1 MENNKKN
8 NLKDILGISM
18 EKIREIVDVDTII
31 GEPLRLDDNTTVVPI
46 SKVSFGFAAG
56 GSDIPAKIPK
66 DLFGGGSGVGVSIQ
80 PVAFLVSKNDDVKL
94 LQLSKNDDPQ
104 SNLVNA
110 GVEVFDK
117 IMGLFN
123 KKDADAGS

>member
-1 MENNKKN
+1 MENKKN

-31 GEPLRLDDNTTVVPI
+31 GEPLRLDDTTTVVPI

-56 GSDIPAKIPK
+56 GSDIPTKTPK
-66 DLFGGGSGVGVSIQ
+66 ELFGGGSGVGVSIQ
-80 PVAFLVSKNDDVKL
+80 PVAFLVSKGDDVKL
-94 LQLSKNDDPQ
+94 LQLAKNDDPQ
-104 SNLVNA
+104 SNLINA

-123 KKDADAGS
+123 KKDDAE